1 MITTG
6 GYDRESGLKVAE
18 ETGQLV
24 GYGSLFLANVRP
36 AVLCTYL
43 IPLRR
48 ASDVQP
54 DLPFRLRENLPLN
67 TPDPSTFYTRLS
79 AKGYTDY
86 PFSEEFLKQRA

>member
-6 GYDRESGLKVAE
+6 GYDPESGLRVAE
-18 ETGQLV
+18 ETGQVV
-24 GYGSLFLANVRP
+24 GYGSLFLANVRL
-36 AVLCTYL
+36 AVPCTYL
-43 IPLRR
+43 IPLTR

-86 PFSEEFLKQRA
+86 PFSEEFLNQRA